1 VNGLHWGNG
10 VAVLT
15 ALSEKFPFPFQFF
28 MGPLGGSAL
37 SKEGFFSMLPGR
49 SLFKFMS
56 KKKEAKTNAMRLLD
70 ALHIPYRHYS
80 YECREFVDARHTA
93 EALNLEEEKMYKT
106 LVTEGAP
113 RQYYVFVIPIGAEL
127 SLKKA
132 ARTVG
137 EKALSMLPV
146 KDITAVTGYVR
157 GGCTALG
164 MKRKYPAVIDASAEA
179 LPEMVVSGGRLGSQ
193 IELNPVDLCRAAEGI
208 FADVADIPVS

>member
-1 VNGLHWGNG
+1 
-10 VAVLT
+10 
-15 ALSEKFPFPFQFF
+15 
-28 MGPLGGSAL
+28 
-37 SKEGFFSMLPGR
+37 
-49 SLFKFMS
+49 MS

-113 RQYYVFVIPIGAEL
+113 RQYYVFVIPIGAE
-127 SLKKA
+127 
-132 ARTVG
+132 
-137 EKALSMLPV
+137 LSMLPV

>member
-1 VNGLHWGNG
+1 
-10 VAVLT
+10 
-15 ALSEKFPFPFQFF
+15 
-28 MGPLGGSAL
+28 
-37 SKEGFFSMLPGR
+37 
-49 SLFKFMS
+49 MS

-93 EALNLEEEKMYKT
+93 EALNLAEEKMYKT

-164 MKRKYPAVIDASAEA
+164 MKRKYPTVVDASAEA
-179 LPEMVVSGGRLGSQ
+179 LPEMVVSGGRLGCQ
-193 IELNPVDLCRAAEGI
+193 IELNPVDLCRAAEVFCGCGGYSR
-208 FADVADIPVS
+208 FMMDILVSEMRREEGKKLFPEDFFLYSLLRFILRRHE

>member
-1 VNGLHWGNG
+1 
-10 VAVLT
+10 
-15 ALSEKFPFPFQFF
+15 
-28 MGPLGGSAL
+28 
-37 SKEGFFSMLPGR
+37 
-49 SLFKFMS
+49 MS

-93 EALNLEEEKMYKT
+93 EALNLAEEKMYKT

-157 GGCTALG
+157 GAWAPARMFSGRLERVPRDHAPVFWGYCTA
-164 MKRKYPAVIDASAEA
+164 MCAR
-179 LPEMVVSGGRLGSQ
+179 R
-193 IELNPVDLCRAAEGI
+193 R
-208 FADVADIPVS
+208 

>member
-1 VNGLHWGNG
+1 MGVEKSTGL
-10 VAVLT
+10 V
-15 ALSEKFPFPFQFF
+15 K
-28 MGPLGGSAL
+28 GGRFAYVV
-37 SKEGFFSMLPGR
+37 GTFH
-49 SLFKFMS
+49 FKLMV

-70 ALHIPYRHYS
+70 ALHVPYRQYS

-93 EALNLEEEKMYKT
+93 EALGLPTDKMYKT

-137 EKALSMLPV
+137 VKALSMLPV
-146 KDITAVTGYVR
+146 KNITAVTGYVR

-164 MKRKYPAVIDASAEA
+164 MKKKYPTVIDSGAEA
-179 LPEMVVSGGRLGSQ
+179 LTEMVVSGGRLGCQ
-193 IELNPVDLCRAAEGI
+193 IELRPVDLCRAAEGF
-208 FADVADIPVS
+208 FADVAEIPASL

>member
-1 VNGLHWGNG
+1 
-10 VAVLT
+10 
-15 ALSEKFPFPFQFF
+15 
-28 MGPLGGSAL
+28 
-37 SKEGFFSMLPGR
+37 
-49 SLFKFMS
+49 MS

-93 EALNLEEEKMYKT
+93 EALNLAEEKMYKT

-113 RQYYVFVIPIGAEL
+113 RQYYVFVIPKGAEL

-157 GGCTALG
+157 GGYTALG

>member
-1 VNGLHWGNG
+1 
-10 VAVLT
+10 
-15 ALSEKFPFPFQFF
+15 
-28 MGPLGGSAL
+28 
-37 SKEGFFSMLPGR
+37 
-49 SLFKFMS
+49 MS

-93 EALNLEEEKMYKT
+93 EALNLAEEKMYKT

-164 MKRKYPAVIDASAEA
+164 MKRKYPTVIDASAEA
-179 LPEMVVSGGRLGSQ
+179 LPEMVVSGGRLGCQ
-193 IELNPVDLCRAAEGI
+193 IELNPVDL
-208 FADVADIPVS
+208 

>member
-1 VNGLHWGNG
+1 
-10 VAVLT
+10 
-15 ALSEKFPFPFQFF
+15 
-28 MGPLGGSAL
+28 
-37 SKEGFFSMLPGR
+37 
-49 SLFKFMS
+49 MS

-93 EALNLEEEKMYKT
+93 EALNLTEEKMYKT

-157 GGCTALG
+157 GGCTAL
-164 MKRKYPAVIDASAEA
+164 VIDASAEA
-179 LPEMVVSGGRLGSQ
+179 LPEMVVSGGRLGCQ
-193 IELNPVDLCRAAEGI
+193 IELNPVDLCRAAEGF
-208 FADVADIPVS
+208 FADVADISVS

>member
-1 VNGLHWGNG
+1 
-10 VAVLT
+10 
-15 ALSEKFPFPFQFF
+15 
-28 MGPLGGSAL
+28 
-37 SKEGFFSMLPGR
+37 
-49 SLFKFMS
+49 MS

-93 EALNLEEEKMYKT
+93 EALNLAEEKMYKT
-106 LVTEGAP
+106 LVTEGDP

-146 KDITAVTGYVR
+146 KDITAVTGYV
-157 GGCTALG
+157 A
-164 MKRKYPAVIDASAEA
+164 AAA
-179 LPEMVVSGGRLGSQ
+179 RLWG
-193 IELNPVDLCRAAEGI
+193 
-208 FADVADIPVS
+208 

>member
-1 VNGLHWGNG
+1 
-10 VAVLT
+10 
-15 ALSEKFPFPFQFF
+15 
-28 MGPLGGSAL
+28 
-37 SKEGFFSMLPGR
+37 
-49 SLFKFMS
+49 MS

-146 KDITAVTGYVR
+146 KDITALTGYVR
-157 GGCTALG
+157 GGCSPVG
-164 MKRKYPAVIDASAEA
+164 MKKAFPTVFDESVNNVPTVMVSA
-179 LPEMVVSGGRLGSQ
+179 GKIGFQ
-193 IELNPVDLCRAAEGI
+193 IECAPADLIKLTRAATAHI
-208 FADVADIPVS
+208 TTD

>member
-1 VNGLHWGNG
+1 
-10 VAVLT
+10 
-15 ALSEKFPFPFQFF
+15 
-28 MGPLGGSAL
+28 
-37 SKEGFFSMLPGR
+37 
-49 SLFKFMS
+49 MS

-93 EALNLEEEKMYKT
+93 EALNLAEEKMYKT
-106 LVTEGAP
+106 LVTEGDP

-146 KDITAVTGYVR
+146 KDITESCGFMPCGGGLFCGCGGYFRFMMDILV
-157 GGCTALG
+157 
-164 MKRKYPAVIDASAEA
+164 
-179 LPEMVVSGGRLGSQ
+179 PEMRR
-193 IELNPVDLCRAAEGI
+193 EEGKKLFPEDFFLYSLLRFI
-208 FADVADIPVS
+208 LRRHE

>member
-1 VNGLHWGNG
+1 
-10 VAVLT
+10 
-15 ALSEKFPFPFQFF
+15 
-28 MGPLGGSAL
+28 
-37 SKEGFFSMLPGR
+37 
-49 SLFKFMS
+49 MS

-146 KDITAVTGYVR
+146 KDITAVTGYEIGR
-157 GGCTALG
+157 
-164 MKRKYPAVIDASAEA
+164 AS
-179 LPEMVVSGGRLGSQ
+179 
-193 IELNPVDLCRAAEGI
+193 CRERV
-208 FADVADIPVS
+208 F

>member
-1 VNGLHWGNG
+1 
-10 VAVLT
+10 
-15 ALSEKFPFPFQFF
+15 
-28 MGPLGGSAL
+28 
-37 SKEGFFSMLPGR
+37 
-49 SLFKFMS
+49 MS

-93 EALNLEEEKMYKT
+93 
-106 LVTEGAP
+106 EGAP

-164 MKRKYPAVIDASAEA
+164 MKRKYPTVIDASAEA
-179 LPEMVVSGGRLGSQ
+179 LPEMVVSGGRLGCQ
-193 IELNPVDLCRAAEGI
+193 IELNPVDLCRAAEGF
-208 FADVADIPVS
+208 FADVADISVS